1 MSLRIGVLCYPS
13 VGGSGI
19 LATEL
24 GMKLADRGH
33 DVHFITSSIPFRL
46 NAYHPNITFHQ
57 VEINQY
63 SVFRYPP
70 YDITLA
76 SKIASVIR
84 AFGLDVIH
92 AHYAVPHAV
101 CAALGREMAGTKT
114 PIVSTLHGTDIT
126 VLGEDEE
133 LKPAILYGL
142 RQSNAITAVSDSL
155 KQETLERIG
164 SDLSIDVIHNFID
177 EAVYQPQADT
187 SLRERYGLSDQ
198 DRVVIHISNFRQVK
212 RIDLV
217 LEAFQQMNVPHKK
230 LLLVGDGPLM
240 GAMRR
245 LVSEMGLEEQ
255 VIFAGKQE
263 QVAALLSICDVH
275 ILLSDKEAFG
285 LVALEAMATGV
296 PSVVSDAGGLPEV
309 ITDGVEGFVVK
320 RGDALAATRALEAI
334 LLDGELH
341 ARFRTN
347 GLERAKQFAS
357 ADIVSAYEQ
366 LYEQVVRP

>member
-1 MSLRIGVLCYPS
+1 MKYRIGILCYPS

-24 GMKLADRGH
+24 GMKLAERGH

-70 YDITLA
+70 YDMTLSA
-76 SKIASVIR
+76 KIASVIQT
-84 AFGLDVIH
+84 FGLDVIH

-101 CAALGREMAGTKT
+101 CAALGREMAGVKT

-142 RQSNAITAVSDSL
+142 RQSNAITAVSNSL
-155 KQETLERIG
+155 KEETFARIAR
-164 SDLSIDVIHNFID
+164 DLPIQVIHNFID
-177 EAVYQPQADT
+177 ESVYQPQSDPL
-187 SLRERYGLSDQ
+187 LRERYGLGEADQ
-198 DRVVIHISNFRQVK
+198 VVIHISNFRQVK
-212 RIDLV
+212 RVDLV
-217 LEAFQQMNVPHKK
+217 LEAFARLDVPNKK

-245 LVSEMGLEEQ
+245 QVGEMGLEDQ

-263 QVAALLSICDVH
+263 QVAALLAISDLHV
-275 ILLSDKEAFG
+275 LLSDKEAFG

-309 ITDGVEGFVVK
+309 ITDGVDGFVVP
-320 RGDALAATRALEAI
+320 RGNAEVAAAAMQRI
-334 LLDGELH
+334 LTDQSLRDT
-341 ARFRTN
+341 FKQT
-347 GLERAKQFAS
+347 GLENAKRFAS
-357 ADIVSAYEQ
+357 HDVVTEYER
-366 LYEQVVRP
+366 LYEQVVQS

>member
-1 MSLRIGVLCYPS
+1 MKLRIGVLCYPS

-101 CAALGREMAGTKT
+101 CAALGREMAERKI

-142 RQSNAITAVSDSL
+142 KQSDAITAVSESL
-155 KQETLERIG
+155 KQETLQRIDK
-164 SDLSIDVIHNFID
+164 DLSIHVIHNFID
-177 EAVYQPQADT
+177 ESVYQPQPEE
-187 SLRERYGLSDQ
+187 SLRERYGLNSE
-198 DRVVIHISNFRQVK
+198 DRVIIHVSNFRAVK

-217 LEAFQQMNVPHKK
+217 LESFDKLNVPNKK

-245 LVSEMGLEEQ
+245 LVSEMNLEDR

-263 QVAALLSICDVH
+263 RVAALLSISDVH
-275 ILLSDKEAFG
+275 VLLSDKEAFG

-309 ITDGVEGFVVK
+309 ITNGEDGFVVS
-320 RGDALAATRALEAI
+320 RGDAEEAAQALESI
-334 LLDGELH
+334 LLDRDLYERLREG
-341 ARFRTN
+341 
-347 GLERAKQFAS
+347 GLKKAKQFAS
-357 ADIVSAYEQ
+357 KDIVTQYEK
-366 LYEQVVRP
+366 LYEQVVQR

>member
-1 MSLRIGVLCYPS
+1 MTYRIGILCYPS

-33 DVHFITSSIPFRL
+33 DVHFITSSMPFRL
-46 NAYHPNITFHQ
+46 NACHPNITFHQ

-70 YDITLA
+70 YDMTLSA
-76 SKIASVIR
+76 KIASVIQS
-84 AFGLDVIH
+84 FGLDVIH

-101 CAALGREMAGTKT
+101 CAALGREMAGVKT

-142 RQSNAITAVSDSL
+142 RQSNAITAVSHSL
-155 KQETLERIG
+155 KRETEERIA
-164 SDLSIDVIHNFID
+164 SDLPIQVIHNFID
-177 EAVYQPQADT
+177 ESVYTPQLDPT
-187 SLRERYGLSDQ
+187 LRERYGLSDE
-198 DRVVIHISNFRQVK
+198 DRVAIHISNFRPVK
-212 RIDLV
+212 RVDLV
-217 LEAFQQMNVPHKK
+217 LEAFDQMDVPNKK

-245 LVSEMGLEEQ
+245 LVAEMGLEEQ

-263 QVAALLSICDVH
+263 QVAALLAISDVH
-275 ILLSDKEAFG
+275 VLLSDKEAFG

-309 ITDGVEGFVVK
+309 ITDGEDGFVVPK
-320 RGDALAATRALEAI
+320 GDASQAASAMER
-334 LLDGELH
+334 LLTDRSLRE
-341 ARFRTN
+341 RFRQN
-347 GLERAKQFAS
+347 GLVKSRRFAS
-357 ADIVSAYEQ
+357 QDIVTEYER
-366 LYEQVVRP
+366 LYEQVVTS

>member
-1 MSLRIGVLCYPS
+1 MKLRIGVLCYPS

-101 CAALGREMAGTKT
+101 CAALGREMAESKT

-142 RQSNAITAVSDSL
+142 RQSDAITAVSDSL
-155 KQETLERIG
+155 KRETLERI
-164 SDLSIDVIHNFID
+164 DANLEIDVIHNFID
-177 EAVYQPQADT
+177 ESVYQPQAEPL
-187 SLRERYGLSDQ
+187 LRERYGLSAD

-217 LEAFQQMNVPHKK
+217 LEAFQRMNVPGKK

-245 LVSEMGLEEQ
+245 LVSEMALEDS

-263 QVAALLSICDVH
+263 QVAALLSISDVH
-275 ILLSDKEAFG
+275 LLLSDKEAFG
-285 LVALEAMATGV
+285 LVALEALATGV

-309 ITDGVEGFVVK
+309 ITDGADGFVVA
-320 RGDALAATRALEAI
+320 RGDVAAATTALEKI
-334 LLDGELH
+334 LLDRELH
-341 ARFRTN
+341 AKLRAG
-347 GLERAKQFAS
+347 GLVKARQFAS
-357 ADIVSAYEQ
+357 KDIVTKYER